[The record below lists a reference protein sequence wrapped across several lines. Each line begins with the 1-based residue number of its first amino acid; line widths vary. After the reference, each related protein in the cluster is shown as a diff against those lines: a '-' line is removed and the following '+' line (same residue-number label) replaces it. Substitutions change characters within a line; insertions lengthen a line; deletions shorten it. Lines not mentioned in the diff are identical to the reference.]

1 MGRPT
6 PFDLV
11 FAEFAAERFPGIRDA
26 LAAAGA
32 DPRDRDAFL
41 ITLPAMTLLR
51 ELGPEEEGATEGL
64 LELTALLHHAYLYW
78 ADGLRTWAHSA
89 TAARALLGSGQPGAA
104 PLSEAGYVQL
114 PEHLVWASLTAGGPW
129 EPLDGFFAHTAPDG
143 TIRVLGIFGVHPSR
157 MGFTVAEATGLPG
170 RLTERADGTPLFS
183 PALEGGALAGLHAL
197 VDPGEL
203 VELAGR
209 MLAGEERSA
218 MPLEAP

>member
-11 FAEFAAERFPGIRDA
+11 FADYAADRFPDIRSALDA
-26 LAAAGA
+26 GGT

-41 ITLPAMTLLR
+41 VTRPVMTLLR
-51 ELGPEEEGATEGL
+51 ELRPDEEDAGEGV

-78 ADGLRTWAHSA
+78 AEGEQTWSLDA
-89 TAARALLGSGQPGAA
+89 TEARNRLVPGGAPTALTAGA
-104 PLSEAGYVQL
+104 PYLQL
-114 PEHLVWASLTAGGPW
+114 PERLVWASLATDGAW
-129 EPLDGFFAHTAPDG
+129 EPLDGCFVHTGPKGAL
-143 TIRVLGIFGVHPSR
+143 RVLGIFGVHPSR
-157 MGFTVAEATGLPG
+157 MGFTVAEAVGIPG
-170 RLTERADGTPLFS
+170 TLAERADGSALFS

-209 MLAGEERSA
+209 ILEGASRVATRREER
-218 MPLEAP
+218 